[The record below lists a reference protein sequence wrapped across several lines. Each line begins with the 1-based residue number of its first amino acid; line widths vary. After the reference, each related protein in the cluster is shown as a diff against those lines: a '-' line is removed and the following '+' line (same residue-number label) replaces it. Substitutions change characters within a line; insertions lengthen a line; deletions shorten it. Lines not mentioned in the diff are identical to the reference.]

1 MMNNYW
7 PTPDTILSHSH
18 IFCLRKPNSSHFTV
32 QYWIAFS
39 GTEHKPYALSLFV
52 HPSCISL
59 LCPVLVSMETVV
71 NVEGATW
78 QDTAA
83 YFSQHALALMEENP
97 MRGFDGARLSI
108 GGGNDM
114 INSCITL
121 TNAVSEPG
129 HLPHNCVFL
138 MSLNHLHIK
147 SATPTLLFNSKIKA
161 LIIIIIKSG
170 ISKRTLEMYNIY

>member
-1 MMNNYW
+1 
-7 PTPDTILSHSH
+7 
-18 IFCLRKPNSSHFTV
+18 
-32 QYWIAFS
+32 
-39 GTEHKPYALSLFV
+39 
-52 HPSCISL
+52 
-59 LCPVLVSMETVV
+59 METVV

-83 YFSQHALALMEENP
+83 DISQHALALMEENP
-97 MRGFDGARLSI
+97 MRGFVGARLFI

-129 HLPHNCVFL
+129 HLPHDCVVL
-138 MSLNHLHIK
+138 MSLK
-147 SATPTLLFNSKIKA
+147 SHTHQICYTYTAFNSIIKA

-170 ISKRTLEMYNIY
+170 IYKSTLEMYNIH